1 MPATIAENTTMM
13 HIINLAT
20 LADSLH
26 KQLSTISQPVE
37 KQFLIQQISKSFS
50 GLEISYSDIKVSNGK
65 LHRLITPLVEIK
77 RTQLLDMVAKS
88 KGFKNHH
95 AMKQDPEI
103 YQPKQDLLTFEGSD
117 NALAKFFTNKD
128 KILDLFLEKGIKIDG
143 FHINPY
149 SKKIELMFSV
159 PGKYVRSALQ
169 KEMNVFFRDLELLPY
184 KNILEFPWSY
194 SILDTKPAKEI
205 VERFQTFFEPI
216 WKEERNGSYSSIEQ
230 GAILPISFSNIQTK
244 NDLLIVDGYSTDML
258 WKIVSSA
265 LNCALNVKDDY
276 FWIDLIQILINVPVN
291 KREYKSGHAIR
302 MQSVIDT
309 VKYSQTLDLESLK
322 SDSEQKILEL
332 YKNKTFLFHLDNFYM
347 PFINKFEFN
356 LKRSIGSLIK
366 ETVIIFVEK
375 HFEAIKKPT
384 FSISR
389 NPDKLM
395 ENLSPILYGKTHEEL
410 LDNDH
415 IEDEHN
421 ARKAVQI
428 VAYEIIEHIELIEKA
443 IKRNIVPERN

>member
-1 MPATIAENTTMM
+1 
-13 HIINLAT
+13 
-20 LADSLH
+20 
-26 KQLSTISQPVE
+26 
-37 KQFLIQQISKSFS
+37 
-50 GLEISYSDIKVSNGK
+50 
-65 LHRLITPLVEIK
+65 
-77 RTQLLDMVAKS
+77 
-88 KGFKNHH
+88 
-95 AMKQDPEI
+95 
-103 YQPKQDLLTFEGSD
+103 
-117 NALAKFFTNKD
+117 
-128 KILDLFLEKGIKIDG
+128 
-143 FHINPY
+143 
-149 SKKIELMFSV
+149 
-159 PGKYVRSALQ
+159 
-169 KEMNVFFRDLELLPY
+169 
-184 KNILEFPWSY
+184 
-194 SILDTKPAKEI
+194 LDTKPAKEI

-230 GAILPISFSNIQTK
+230 GEILPISFSNIETK

-322 SDSEQKILEL
+322 SDSKQKILEL

-366 ETVIIFVEK
+366 ETVITFVEK

-443 IKRNIVPERN
+443 IKRNIALERN